1 MKLDSKIEEALNG
14 QVNQEMSAAYGY
26 LAASAWFD
34 SENFSGFAHWMELQR
49 QEELGHAGRL
59 IKYLLDRGGKLKLE
73 AIKKPRTSFYSV
85 MDVFQEALASEEANT
100 ESIHALFQ
108 LSVDKRDYST
118 QSFLKWFI
126 DEQVEEESTMQEM
139 IGLLKH
145 AGDDPSAL
153 LVLNDQV
160 GKRTPEEEEA

>member
-26 LAASAWFD
+26 LSASAWFEV
-34 SENFSGFAHWMELQR
+34 ENLSGFGHWMELQR
-49 QEELGHAGRL
+49 KEELEHAGRL
-59 IKYLLDRGGKLKLE
+59 IKYLLDRGGKLELE
-73 AIKKPRTSFYSV
+73 TINKPRTNFDSV
-85 MDVFQEALASEEANT
+85 MDVFKEALASEEANT
-100 ESIHALFQ
+100 DSIHALYQ
-108 LSVDKRDYST
+108 LAVEKHDYST

-126 DEQVEEESTMQEM
+126 DEQVEEESLMQEM

-145 AGDDPSAL
+145 AGSDPSAL

-160 GKRTPEEEEA
+160 GKRTPEEEA

>member
-26 LAASAWFD
+26 LAASAWFEA
-34 SENFSGFAHWMELQR
+34 ENFSGFAHWMELQR
-49 QEELGHAGRL
+49 QEELGHAARL
-59 IKYLLDRGGKLKLE
+59 IKYLQDRGGKLELE
-73 AIKKPRTSFYSV
+73 AIKKPRTNFDSV
-85 MDVFQEALASEEANT
+85 MDVFKEALASEEANT
-100 ESIHALFQ
+100 DSIHALYQ
-108 LSVDKRDYST
+108 LAVDKRDYST

-126 DEQVEEESTMQEM
+126 DEQVEEESIMQEM

-145 AGDDPSAL
+145 AGSDPSAL

-160 GKRTPEEEEA
+160 GKRTPEEEA

>member
-1 MKLDSKIEEALNG
+1 MKLNSKIEEALNG

-26 LAASAWFD
+26 LAASAWFE

-49 QEELGHAGRL
+49 QEELGHASRL
-59 IKYLLDRGGKLKLE
+59 IKYLQDRGGKLELE
-73 AIKKPRTSFYSV
+73 AINKPRANFDTV
-85 MDVFQEALASEEANT
+85 LDVFQEALSSEEANT
-100 ESIHALFQ
+100 ESIHALYQ
-108 LSVDKRDYST
+108 LSVENHDYST

-145 AGDDPSAL
+145 AGNDPSAL

-160 GKRTPEEEEA
+160 GKRTPEAES

>member
-1 MKLDSKIEEALNG
+1 
-14 QVNQEMSAAYGY
+14 
-26 LAASAWFD
+26 
-34 SENFSGFAHWMELQR
+34 
-49 QEELGHAGRL
+49 
-59 IKYLLDRGGKLKLE
+59 
-73 AIKKPRTSFYSV
+73 
-85 MDVFQEALASEEANT
+85 MDVFEEALASEEANT

-139 IGLLKH
+139 IGLLQH